1 MAWEDAVASLGLLRM
16 AVSAAATPRE
26 IATAAA
32 TTAPDAAREPLHT
45 LAGITTE
52 ARYSA
57 ADPDADMIA
66 RAASASATIRSS
78 VTHHV
83 SLRRRIRGALD
94 PRPLFP
100 GATVT
105 SR

>member
-1 MAWEDAVASLGLLRM
+1 MS
-16 AVSAAATPRE
+16 VSASATPSE
-26 IATAAA
+26 VAAA
-32 TTAPDAAREPLHT
+32 AAAAAPDAAREPLHT

-52 ARYSA
+52 ARYA
-57 ADPDADMIA
+57 PEDPDADTIA
-66 RAASASATIRSS
+66 RAASASATIRST
-78 VTHHV
+78 VTRHV